1 MKTDMKQISLKV
13 LLGVTILALG
23 LSYYL
28 TVTVLPELTDT
39 TMLITA
45 FLIDLSF
52 YLVVLFAINYQLKK
66 GDTPYT
72 AILGKSKLDYK
83 KIIPALSLIV
93 IHFCVIILGAF
104 FLVRLLLLTETGSAL
119 SLEFLMETPVSS
131 QLSPLILIFKF
142 IIAVVIGPIVEEV
155 LFRGV
160 LLNKLAVKFG
170 IKKGI
175 VFSSLL
181 FMVFHINSFFIP
193 QLIGGVLLGI
203 IYIKTKQLIYP
214 ILAHS
219 LNNLIPFLLNFVP
232 ESETP
237 DLHFEISEL
246 ISALNMLSVAF
257 FVVLC
262 IFIIAI
268 LKYAKQINEDVI
280 PYHFNSKMSG

>member
-13 LLGVTILALG
+13 LLGVTVLALG

-175 VFSSLL
+175 VFS
-181 FMVFHINSFFIP
+181 
-193 QLIGGVLLGI
+193 
-203 IYIKTKQLIYP
+203 
-214 ILAHS
+214 
-219 LNNLIPFLLNFVP
+219 LNLYL
-232 ESETP
+232 
-237 DLHFEISEL
+237 
-246 ISALNMLSVAF
+246 
-257 FVVLC
+257 
-262 IFIIAI
+262 
-268 LKYAKQINEDVI
+268 
-280 PYHFNSKMSG
+280 